1 MIKFMIELL
10 LHVDYFDNKFAFPQR
25 GCIQNHMELL
35 VIPCMILFLM
45 HISIFEG
52 ERNLTI
58 GGGEVSRWVLHLCV
72 FLCALK
78 LFISKFVTC
87 EKDAFNFFILG
98 SVSVFW
104 YCVYICVC
112 VCVCMFVSN
121 ICAYNIYMHIV
132 VNCLV
137 AKLCPT
143 LRPYG
148 L

>member
-35 VIPCMILFLM
+35 AIPCMILFLM
-45 HISIFEG
+45 HISTFEG

-58 GGGEVSRWVLHLCV
+58 GGGEVNRWVLHLCV

-98 SVSVFW
+98 SVSVL
-104 YCVYICVC
+104 VLCVC
-112 VCVCMFVSN
+112 VCVCLYLSCVLCQARLSYAIVS
-121 ICAYNIYMHIV
+121 M
-132 VNCLV
+132 
-137 AKLCPT
+137 AKLI
-143 LRPYG
+143 RF
-148 L
+148 